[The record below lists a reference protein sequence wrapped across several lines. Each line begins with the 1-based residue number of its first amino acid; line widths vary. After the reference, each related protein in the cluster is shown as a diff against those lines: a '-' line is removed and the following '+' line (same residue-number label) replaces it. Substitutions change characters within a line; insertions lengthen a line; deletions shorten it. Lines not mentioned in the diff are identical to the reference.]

1 MKTILV
7 TVFIAIPTLAL
18 AAIMPE
24 TLTQGM
30 SSVDAIVT
38 CVFKNKNVDFSE
50 VNISE
55 SGDMV
60 MTTNPK
66 FASDEVAPF
75 LLYKGMDV
83 VVSDKTITVQGQL
96 LTLGGEVDVNLEVTR
111 GKKNKVEILGEVL
124 NCTTK

>member
-1 MKTILV
+1 MKTVLV
-7 TVFIAIPTLAL
+7 TFFIAIPTMAF
-18 AAIMPE
+18 ASIMPE
-24 TLTQGM
+24 SLTQGM
-30 SSVDAIVT
+30 SSVDAIIN

-66 FASDEVAPF
+66 FASDEIAPF
-75 LLYKGMDV
+75 ILYKGMDV
-83 VVSDKTITVQGQL
+83 VVSDEIITVRGQL
-96 LTLGGEVDVNLEVTR
+96 LTLGGDVDVDLQVTR
-111 GKKNKVEILGEVL
+111 GKKNKVQIMGETL